1 MLNSETN
8 LSVISVENLNKSYGG
23 STAIDHLN
31 FSVEKGA
38 IHGFL
43 GPNGAGKSTTL
54 NIIAGILRQSS
65 GVVKTQGEIGYLP
78 ENLPLYRKMLVT
90 EYLLF
95 VGSLRGLSGTELAS
109 QVEEVLNKCGLKSVE
124 NRLIANLSKGFC
136 QRIGVAQALMGN
148 PKILILDEPTVGL
161 DPHSLVEMRELML
174 TLKKDHTILFSS
186 HQLSEVQLLCDE
198 LTIINRGKVVATGK
212 RHVIEEKFT
221 TTHVLQASTS
231 EMNDDLIKSLE
242 NTFNGNFKLVKKESG
257 LVEWKLSLKK
267 NAKQTSDLTKWLVE
281 KDVKVFQ
288 MQQLGLSLEEIF
300 EGLTQKA
307 GGL

>member
-1 MLNSETN
+1 MLNSEVKS
-8 LSVISVENLNKSYGG
+8 SVIRVDNLNKTYGANI
-23 STAIDHLN
+23 AIDHLN

-65 GVVKTQGEIGYLP
+65 GTVETEGEIGYLP

-90 EYLLF
+90 EYLMF
-95 VGSLRGLSGTELAS
+95 VGSLRGLHGPELS
-109 QVEEVLNKCGLKSVE
+109 TQVDEVLNKCGLKAVE
-124 NRLIANLSKGFC
+124 KRLIANLSKGYC

-212 RHVIEEKFT
+212 RHIIEENFT
-221 TTHVLQASTS
+221 STQVLQALTS
-231 EMNDDLIKSLE
+231 NMSEELIKALE
-242 NTFNGNFKLVKKESG
+242 NSFNGKFKLVKKESEQI
-257 LVEWKLSLKK
+257 EWKLSLKK
-267 NAKQTSDLTKWLVE
+267 NEKEVSDLAKWLVGN
-281 KDVKVFQ
+281 DIKVFQ
-288 MQQLGLSLEEIF
+288 LQQLGLSLEEIF
-300 EGLTQKA
+300 ESLTQKA